1 MNQPPNP
8 PDDANALS
16 RRTTPTWEMELLLS
30 GAAVFAMVQ
39 LAQALPGWAAYLMP
53 RLDLDFQEIMRL
65 LFIYANAAVLVLV
78 LTFVLHLVLR
88 AYWVGL
94 VGMNSV
100 YPKGMNWDAV
110 RAGPIGKSL
119 LMKRWPNMPDA
130 IERADNRAT
139 VVFSVGIG
147 MALVFVPIM
156 IAVASMYALAAGIAW
171 LFGVPRALFFI
182 FLGLVGLWMLPY
194 FGALALD
201 KALGHRLKPDGW
213 LRRATAGV
221 ISVYTA
227 AGMSRES
234 NPLVA
239 LYSSNVG
246 ERRGSFT
253 VFLVMMIALGMTWVS
268 SVATRD
274 DLGPGSYGAFP
285 DPQPGMGDS
294 VDGRHYASRRDG
306 DTSPDL
312 PYLPDLVSS
321 GKYVRLI
328 IPYVPAWHA
337 HLLRDCPLSAAEDP
351 DDDHERE
358 RARRAVGLDCLAK
371 GFEVRLNGE
380 LIAESP
386 DWYTE
391 PRQDLRGLVYMIPAV
406 ALAEGRHELSVLPR
420 PERAPEEGVPPP
432 QPFLIPFWR

>member
-1 MNQPPNP
+1 MTSPPSL
-8 PDDANALS
+8 PDDANALA

-53 RLDLDFQEIMRL
+53 RLDLHVQEIMRL
-65 LFIYANAAVLVLV
+65 LFVYANAAVLVLV

-100 YPKGMNWDAV
+100 YPEGMKWDAV
-110 RAGPIGKSL
+110 RAGPIAKSL
-119 LMKRWPNMPDA
+119 LMKRWPKTSDA

-147 MALVFVPIM
+147 MALIFVPIM
-156 IAVASMYALAAGIAW
+156 IAVAGVYVLAVAIAW
-171 LFGVPRALFFI
+171 LVGEPRALTFI
-182 FLGLVGLWMLPY
+182 FLGLLVLWMLP
-194 FGALALD
+194 FLAALALD
-201 KALGHRLKPDGW
+201 KVLGHRLRPDGW

-221 ISVYTA
+221 ISVYSA
-227 AGMSRES
+227 AGMSRDS
-234 NPLVA
+234 NPLVT
-239 LYSSNVG
+239 LYSTNVG

-253 VFLVMMIALGMTWVS
+253 VVLVMMIALGMTWVS
-268 SVATRD
+268 LVATSD
-274 DLGPGSYGAFP
+274 ELGPGSFAAFP
-285 DPQPGMGDS
+285 DPRRGMSDS

-321 GKYVRLI
+321 GRYVRLV
-328 IPYVPAWHA
+328 IPYVPALHG
-337 HLLRDCPLSAAEDP
+337 HLLRDCPASATEDA
-351 DDDHERE
+351 DAERE
-358 RARRAVGLDCLAK
+358 RARRAARLDCLAK
-371 GFEVRLNGE
+371 GFEVRINGQ
-380 LIAESP
+380 LLAEGP

-391 PRQDLRGLVYMIPAV
+391 PRHDLRGLVYMIPAA

-420 PERAPEEGVPPP
+420 PARAPKADEATP
-432 QPFLIPFWR
+432 QPFIIPFWR